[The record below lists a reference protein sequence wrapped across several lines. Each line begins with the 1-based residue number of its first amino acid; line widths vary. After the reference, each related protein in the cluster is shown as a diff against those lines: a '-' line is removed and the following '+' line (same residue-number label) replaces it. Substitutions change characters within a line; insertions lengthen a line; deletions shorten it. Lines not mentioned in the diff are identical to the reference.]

1 MGKSRRSGSSSKGG
15 FTLLEVMVVLF
26 LIVLILGL
34 ATPFFAGRLPA
45 ARLDATAREMVAAI
59 RHARTMARAD
69 SERKA
74 FIVDLDA
81 RQYGIDGLGL
91 RDIPPE
97 IEIRIIDPLD
107 GETAQ
112 GRHRIRFYA
121 SGASEGGAI
130 RLTSGKRKLVVETD
144 PVIGAVVIK

>member
-1 MGKSRRSGSSSKGG
+1 MGDSGRSGKTGG
-15 FTLLEVMVVLF
+15 FTLLEVMLVLF
-26 LIVLILGL
+26 LITLILGL

-45 ARLDATAREMVAAI
+45 ARLDATAREIAAAM

-91 RDIPPE
+91 RDVPPE
-97 IEIRIIDPLD
+97 IEIRVIDPLA
-107 GETAQ
+107 GEAVQ
-112 GRHRIRFYA
+112 GRRHIRFYA